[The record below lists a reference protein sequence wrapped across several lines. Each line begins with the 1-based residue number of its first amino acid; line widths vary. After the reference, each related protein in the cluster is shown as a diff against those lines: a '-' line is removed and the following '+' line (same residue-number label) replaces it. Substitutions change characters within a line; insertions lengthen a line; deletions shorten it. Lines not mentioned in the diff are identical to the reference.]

1 MENTTQKKLKRRTK
15 NIKKEH
21 IFKKYSF
28 EITIVSMISLGL
40 FLLLENFELKFLIKQ
55 FFITFYEEIKEIL
68 KIIFGRFISKILKIE
83 SSDIFGISLLIF
95 AFILLFLKWRHN
107 LIIKNSV
114 IDKCPKCSN
123 KIHRIKRKKRIKILS
138 YIIRLK
144 VKHYHCHICKL
155 RMYNIKG
162 I

>member
-1 MENTTQKKLKRRTK
+1 MKNTTEKKPKRRTK
-15 NIKKEH
+15 RVKKES

-40 FLLLENFELKFLIKQ
+40 FLLLENFELKLLIKQ
-55 FFITFYEEIKEIL
+55 FFITCYELIKEIL
-68 KIIFGRFISKILKIE
+68 KIIFGKMVSKIFKIE
-83 SSDIFGISLLIF
+83 SSDIFGISLLFF
-95 AFILLFLKWRHN
+95 AFSLLFLKWRHD

-114 IDKCPKCSN
+114 IDKCPKCN
-123 KIHRIKRKKRIKILS
+123 NRIHRIRRRKRIKILS
-138 YIIRLK
+138 YIARLK

-155 RMYNIKG
+155 SVYNIKG